1 MSQLKQIR
9 AQPKDIR
16 PKITK
21 TAQNRKIDAR
31 KQRFPVHKDSERAQH
46 KDIRPQNNENR
57 ADAKNNAR
65 NPGKSAH
72 KAPICYNTFE
82 FNWKEMGN

>member
-31 KQRFPVHKDSERAQH
+31 KQRFPVHKDSERAQP
-46 KDIRPQNNENR
+46 KVIRPKKYETR
-57 ADAKNNAR
+57 AEPKKNAC

-72 KAPICYNTFE
+72 KAPMCYNTFE